1 MKKKT
6 ESRITERKT
15 KKIGFVVYGLSPKI
29 GGKTKSLLLGGTNSS
44 PSARKLYIE
53 RTRTPHEVN
62 GLFFGHTLCV
72 NAALGEIEN
81 LWIWTLLAAET
92 KPH

>member
-1 MKKKT
+1 
-6 ESRITERKT
+6 
-15 KKIGFVVYGLSPKI
+15 
-29 GGKTKSLLLGGTNSS
+29 
-44 PSARKLYIE
+44 
-53 RTRTPHEVN
+53 
-62 GLFFGHTLCV
+62 LFFGHTLCV